1 MNTLSTGAFSGDRSV
16 RHWLS
21 ELEPYR
27 EGRAATS
34 ARLAVL
40 GAFCAHAGKSPDE
53 LVAFCFL
60 RKKTTGQRFLSG
72 ARRRAVNGMLEKFV
86 AEQGW
91 IGKEAV
97 SNTNVVRS
105 FLIHN
110 GILIQGA
117 VWRGP

>member
-1 MNTLSTGAFSGDRSV
+1 MNTGPLSGERSV

-27 EGRAATS
+27 EERAVTA

-60 RKKTTGQRFLSG
+60 RKRATGQRFLSG

-91 IGKEAV
+91 IGKDAV
-97 SNTNVVRS
+97 SNTNIVRS

-117 VWRGP
+117 VWREP